1 VFSPFPQGKGEK
13 KALVLVIY
21 YSLDLQGTL
30 EFGLLGK
37 GIEIG
42 FLPK

>member
-1 VFSPFPQGKGEK
+1 MREIFMQDF
-13 KALVLVIY
+13 L
-21 YSLDLQGTL
+21 LDIEPGYQGTL